1 MAGIGVKLNRIYR
14 RRSVIGNLYG
24 FLYSVIVTIAPML
37 VVLGAVMLI
46 QYLLGFSNVGYAARK
61 LFSCTVLYI
70 FIFSFLVVSPFTPVL
85 SKFLSDTLYEERY
98 GDVLPSFYM
107 GLLLSVI
114 LGCCLGIPFCLHEY
128 FVGEVPL
135 YYVFT
140 SFCGYISL
148 LMAVYSMSFL
158 SISKD
163 YKRVSV
169 IYILSMALAVILS
182 LVFSRA
188 AGMERTYSALLALT
202 LGFLLIAVLEYGYV
216 RKFFPENSGNY
227 RRMFRCFRKY
237 WKLVFINSLYVLGLY
252 VHNFVFWTTDLRTVV
267 VKSFVCTEPYDVAT
281 CIAMFTNI
289 AASVIFISRVE
300 MRFRSRYKKDRK
312 SVV

>member
-202 LGFLLIAVLEYGYV
+202 LEIGRAHV
-216 RKFFPENSGNY
+216 
-227 RRMFRCFRKY
+227 
-237 WKLVFINSLYVLGLY
+237 
-252 VHNFVFWTTDLRTVV
+252 
-267 VKSFVCTEPYDVAT
+267 
-281 CIAMFTNI
+281 
-289 AASVIFISRVE
+289 
-300 MRFRSRYKKDRK
+300 
-312 SVV
+312 